1 MLSKVIAIA
10 QQKGGTG
17 KTTLAVH
24 LALAFIKYHNLKVAI
39 IDTDPQGSLGKW
51 FMIRT
56 EKKISNDNLTFKT
69 ASLWGAQYESKTLKN
84 DNDIVIIDTPPKI
97 ESDARPSIEAADL
110 VLIPMAASH
119 VDFWATGAIVEI
131 AKKANKKILI
141 QINRSNQRSKLIT
154 KTNDF
159 IKSLNF
165 KTASLWGAQ
174 YESKILKKDHD
185 VIIIDT
191 PPKIESDARPSI
203 EAADLVLIPV
213 TPSHVDFWATEAIV
227 EIAKKANKKILIQI
241 NRANQ
246 RSKLISKTNEYIKS
260 INVSST
266 NTIIG
271 NRQIYA
277 SSMGEGKT
285 AVEKQKKSNAV
296 EEMKKLSDQILEEL
310 K

>member
-1 MLSKVIAIA
+1 MLSKVITIS

-56 EKKISNDNLTFKT
+56 EKKNSDDNLTFKT
-69 ASLWGAQYESKTLKN
+69 ASLWGAQYESKTLKK
-84 DNDIVIIDTPPKI
+84 DHDIVIIDTPPKI

-131 AKKANKKILI
+131 AKQANKKILI
-141 QINRSNQRSKLIT
+141 QINRSNQRSKLID

-159 IKSLNF
+159 IKSLN
-165 KTASLWGAQ
+165 L
-174 YESKILKKDHD
+174 L
-185 VIIIDT
+185 
-191 PPKIESDARPSI
+191 
-203 EAADLVLIPV
+203 
-213 TPSHVDFWATEAIV
+213 
-227 EIAKKANKKILIQI
+227 
-241 NRANQ
+241 
-246 RSKLISKTNEYIKS
+246 
-260 INVSST
+260 ST

-271 NRQIYA
+271 NRQIYT

-285 AVEKQKKSNAV
+285 AVEKQKKGNAV
-296 EEMKKLSDQILEEL
+296 EEIKNLSEQILSEI

>member
-1 MLSKVIAIA
+1 MLSKVITIS

-56 EKKISNDNLTFKT
+56 EKKVSSENLTFKT

-119 VDFWATGAIVEI
+119 VDFWATGAIVDI
-131 AKKANKKILI
+131 AKKANKKILV
-141 QINRSNQRSKLIT
+141 QINRSSQRSKLIKKT
-154 KTNDF
+154 KDF
-159 IKSLNF
+159 IKSL
-165 KTASLWGAQ
+165 
-174 YESKILKKDHD
+174 
-185 VIIIDT
+185 
-191 PPKIESDARPSI
+191 
-203 EAADLVLIPV
+203 DL
-213 TPSHVDFWATEAIV
+213 
-227 EIAKKANKKILIQI
+227 
-241 NRANQ
+241 
-246 RSKLISKTNEYIKS
+246 
-260 INVSST
+260 SST
-266 NTIIG
+266 KTIIG
-271 NRQIYA
+271 NRQIYT

-285 AVEKQKKSNAV
+285 AVEKQKKGSAV
-296 EEMKKLSDQILEEL
+296 EEIKNLSEQIILEL
-310 K
+310 Q

>member
-1 MLSKVIAIA
+1 MLSKVITIA

-24 LALAFIKYHNLKVAI
+24 LALGFIKYHKLKVVL

-56 EKKISNDNLTFKT
+56 KKENSNDNLTFKT

-84 DNDIVIIDTPPKI
+84 DHDIVIIDTPPKI

-110 VLIPMAASH
+110 VLIPMSASH

-131 AKKANKKILI
+131 AKKANKKILV

-159 IKSLNF
+159 IKS
-165 KTASLWGAQ
+165 
-174 YESKILKKDHD
+174 
-185 VIIIDT
+185 ID
-191 PPKIESDARPSI
+191 
-203 EAADLVLIPV
+203 L
-213 TPSHVDFWATEAIV
+213 
-227 EIAKKANKKILIQI
+227 
-241 NRANQ
+241 
-246 RSKLISKTNEYIKS
+246 
-260 INVSST
+260 SST
-266 NTIIG
+266 QTIIG

-285 AVEKQKKSNAV
+285 AIEKQKKGVAV
-296 EEMKKLSDQILEEL
+296 EEIKKLSEQILLEL
-310 K
+310 Q

>member
-1 MLSKVIAIA
+1 MVRS
-10 QQKGGTG
+10 
-17 KTTLAVH
+17 
-24 LALAFIKYHNLKVAI
+24 
-39 IDTDPQGSLGKW
+39 
-51 FMIRT
+51 
-56 EKKISNDNLTFKT
+56 EKKILNESLNFKT
-69 ASLWGAQYESKTLKN
+69 ASLWGAQYESKILKK
-84 DNDIVIIDTPPKI
+84 DHDIVIIDTPPKI

-110 VLIPMAASH
+110 VLIPM
-119 VDFWATGAIVEI
+119 
-131 AKKANKKILI
+131 
-141 QINRSNQRSKLIT
+141 
-154 KTNDF
+154 
-159 IKSLNF
+159 
-165 KTASLWGAQ
+165 
-174 YESKILKKDHD
+174 
-185 VIIIDT
+185 
-191 PPKIESDARPSI
+191 
-203 EAADLVLIPV
+203 

-296 EEMKKLSDQILEEL
+296 EEMKKLSGQILEEL

>member
-1 MLSKVIAIA
+1 MLSKVITIS

-56 EKKISNDNLTFKT
+56 EKKLSNDNLTFKT
-69 ASLWGAQYESKTLKN
+69 ASLWGAQYESKALKK
-84 DNDIVIIDTPPKI
+84 DHDIVIIDTPPKI
-97 ESDARPSIEAADL
+97 ESDARPAIESADL
-110 VLIPMAASH
+110 VLIPVAASH

-141 QINRSNQRSKLIT
+141 QINRSSQRSKLIS

-159 IKSLNF
+159 IKSLN
-165 KTASLWGAQ
+165 L
-174 YESKILKKDHD
+174 
-185 VIIIDT
+185 
-191 PPKIESDARPSI
+191 
-203 EAADLVLIPV
+203 
-213 TPSHVDFWATEAIV
+213 
-227 EIAKKANKKILIQI
+227 
-241 NRANQ
+241 
-246 RSKLISKTNEYIKS
+246 
-260 INVSST
+260 SST
-266 NTIIG
+266 KTIIG
-271 NRQIYA
+271 NRQIFA

-296 EEMKKLSDQILEEL
+296 EEIKQLSEQILSEI

>member
-1 MLSKVIAIA
+1 MLSKVITIA

-24 LALAFIKYHNLKVAI
+24 LALAFTNYHNFKVAI

-51 FMIRT
+51 FMIRE
-56 EKKISNDNLTFKT
+56 EKKLSNNNLTFKT
-69 ASLWGAQYESKTLKN
+69 ASLWGAQYESKTLKK
-84 DNDIVIIDTPPKI
+84 DHDIVIIDTPPKI
-97 ESDARPSIEAADL
+97 ESDARPSIESADL

-141 QINRSNQRSKLIT
+141 QINRSSQRSKLIS

-159 IKSLNF
+159 IKSLNL
-165 KTASLWGAQ
+165 S
-174 YESKILKKDHD
+174 
-185 VIIIDT
+185 
-191 PPKIESDARPSI
+191 
-203 EAADLVLIPV
+203 
-213 TPSHVDFWATEAIV
+213 AT
-227 EIAKKANKKILIQI
+227 K
-241 NRANQ
+241 
-246 RSKLISKTNEYIKS
+246 
-260 INVSST
+260 
-266 NTIIG
+266 TIIG
-271 NRQIYA
+271 NRQIFA

-296 EEMKKLSDQILEEL
+296 EEIKQLSEQILSEI

>member
-1 MLSKVIAIA
+1 MLSKVIAIT

-56 EKKISNDNLTFKT
+56 EKKLSNDNLTFKT

-84 DNDIVIIDTPPKI
+84 DHDIVIIDTPPKI

-110 VLIPMAASH
+110 VLIPMSASH
-119 VDFWATGAIVEI
+119 VDFWATGAIVDI

-141 QINRSNQRSKLIT
+141 QINRSNLRSKLIT

-159 IKSLNF
+159 IKSL
-165 KTASLWGAQ
+165 AL
-174 YESKILKKDHD
+174 L
-185 VIIIDT
+185 
-191 PPKIESDARPSI
+191 
-203 EAADLVLIPV
+203 
-213 TPSHVDFWATEAIV
+213 
-227 EIAKKANKKILIQI
+227 
-241 NRANQ
+241 
-246 RSKLISKTNEYIKS
+246 
-260 INVSST
+260 ST
-266 NTIIG
+266 KTIIG

-285 AVEKQKKSNAV
+285 AVEKQKKGNAV
-296 EEMKKLSDQILEEL
+296 EEIKNLSEQILSEI